1 MPVACFSEEG
11 PLSRSSLNGG
21 RRRVSAWAN
30 PILSVQVCS
39 LKRSAHEN
47 WQEIA
52 GFLHFCRTFSKKI
65 IQNLKYRSFESPRKF
80 GQNKKIG

>member
-39 LKRSAHEN
+39 LK
-47 WQEIA
+47 
-52 GFLHFCRTFSKKI
+52 
-65 IQNLKYRSFESPRKF
+65 
-80 GQNKKIG
+80 KIGARKPARNCRFSSFLSHVFEENNTKFEISQF